1 MKKLLLS
8 FVCGLLS
15 LASSTALAA
24 WNVSNLSALTQA
36 FTSGISSQYG
46 VTAYQWNFLDPANCF
61 TPGVVCFFSNPDG
74 PYGYPFV
81 GSNLGLGTRMTSS
94 DALVMIME
102 TPPPMT
108 YFGITPYLYTRY
120 YSSLPGRPGQS
131 GTVQVFES
139 LTDSINMDTIKT
151 AGSGVAGQNVF
162 TQLSVVVMTADRTT
176 YNQIVKQLVALGFPS
191 SAINLL
197 AMPLNAVPLHMG
209 TGLLADTY
217 TMLIRLAYPNDTAQ
231 MKDYINRIP
240 IAFLQLTPTGRH
252 SSVVLPTP
260 VSRVPGDGVNES
272 SSLQTARDQLVQ
284 QLLASYGNSYSI
296 TETTQLLTQTNNYHC
311 IQVGILCNVDNS
323 DALYTHEVTG
333 LVPSSLQDK
342 ILVVGVN
349 HVDTG
354 KATYVSHSVTNDLYH
369 VGVMGINNVQLQGTA
384 LIMGGVSGPSDP
396 RYSTYSDLYAFT
408 VSYDCSNEPV
418 CFTIPQP
425 TATSPV
431 GIPFGTPIDTTT
443 RYYVDPATDT
453 RPSSNEVI
461 FHRVFVLKKL

>member
-8 FVCGLLS
+8 FACGLLS
-15 LASSTALAA
+15 LASSAALAA
-24 WNVSNLSALTQA
+24 WNVSNLSVLTQA
-36 FTSGISSQYG
+36 FTSGISSKYG
-46 VTAYQWNFLDPANCF
+46 VTAYPWNFLDPANCF

-81 GSNLGLGTRMTSS
+81 GNGLGLGTRMTSG

-108 YFGITPYLYTRY
+108 YFGITPYLYSRY
-120 YSSLPGRPGQS
+120 YYSLPRRPGES

-139 LTDSINMDTIKT
+139 LADSVNMNTIKT
-151 AGSGVAGQNVF
+151 AGSTVVGSNVF
-162 TQLSVVVMTADRTT
+162 TQLSVVVMTADSTT
-176 YNQIVKQLVALGFPS
+176 YKQIVNQFVALGFPA

-197 AMPLNAVPLHMG
+197 AMPLNAVPLQMG
-209 TGLLADTY
+209 TGVLADTY
-217 TMLIRLAYPNDTAQ
+217 TMLIRLAYPNDEAQ
-231 MKDYINRIP
+231 MEDYINRIP
-240 IAFLQLTPTGRH
+240 IAFLQLTPIGRH

-260 VSRVPGDGVNES
+260 VSRVPGDGVKES
-272 SSLQTARDQLVQ
+272 SNLQTARDQLVQ
-284 QLLASYGNSYSI
+284 QLLASYGSSYSI
-296 TETTQLLTQTNNYHC
+296 TETKQLLTQTKNYRC
-311 IQVGILCNVDNS
+311 IQLGILCNVDNP
-323 DALYTHEVTG
+323 DALYTHEVTR

-354 KATYVSHSVTNDLYH
+354 KATYVSHSITNDLYH

-384 LIMGGVSGPSDP
+384 LIMGGISDSSDP
-396 RYSTYSDLYAFT
+396 RYSTYSDLYSFT

-425 TATSPV
+425 TVNNPI
-431 GIPFGTPIDTTT
+431 GIPFGDPIDTTT

-453 RPSSNEVI
+453 RPSSNEVL